1 MAEKRFIER
10 YAGLEKRSLIGIED
24 TETGRVCVTIEEN
37 IKLLNSLNDEN
48 QSLTKEKQY
57 FLKVIF
63 AMGNYAE
70 KGDYERI
77 IDARDKVKQRVLE

>member
-1 MAEKRFIER
+1 MTERFVSEGKDILQYGEWWCS
-10 YAGLEKRSLIGIED
+10 AGGEHCADVIATALD
-24 TETGRVCVTIEEN
+24 M
-37 IKLLNSLNDEN
+37 LLDEN
-48 QSLTKEKQY
+48 EKLKKEKQY

-77 IDARDKVKQRVLE
+77 INARDKVKQRILNDGK

>member
-1 MAEKRFIER
+1 MIEKRLIVDEDCNIVDTMTGE
-10 YAGLEKRSLIGIED
+10 GLDDNQMFDLVNE
-24 TETGRVCVTIEEN
+24 
-37 IKLLNSLNDEN
+37 LN
-48 QSLTKEKQY
+48 KEKQY

-77 IDARDKVKQRVLE
+77 IDARDAVRQRILND

>member
-1 MAEKRFIER
+1 MTEKKFEDIEVSADLGWIR
-10 YAGLEKRSLIGIED
+10 LYTSDED
-24 TETGRVCVTIEEN
+24 YEDYDGDEVLNMLNEQSETI
-37 IKLLNSLNDEN
+37 

>member
-1 MAEKRFIER
+1 MVSENKRFN
-10 YAGLEKRSLIGIED
+10 YVLGDGFTDYMMQLTA
-24 TETGRVCVTIEEN
+24 TEVCD
-37 IKLLNSLNDEN
+37 LLNEQEETI
-48 QSLTKEKQY
+48 QSLTKDKKY

-77 IDARDKVKQRVLE
+77 IDARDKVKQRVMHD

>member
-1 MAEKRFIER
+1 MLHMIMKAINEM
-10 YAGLEKRSLIGIED
+10 S
-24 TETGRVCVTIEEN
+24 
-37 IKLLNSLNDEN
+37 DEN
-48 QSLTKEKQY
+48 EKLKKEKQY

-77 IDARDKVKQRVLE
+77 INARDKIKQRILND

>member
-1 MAEKRFIER
+1 MVE
-10 YAGLEKRSLIGIED
+10 
-24 TETGRVCVTIEEN
+24 
-37 IKLLNSLNDEN
+37 LLNEQEETI

-77 IDARDKVKQRVLE
+77 IDARDKVKQRVLEWMMYI